1 MKMGGHPEVPV
12 NKLYKACSPRT
23 FSFKTTEEVTPI
35 NTIIGQVR
43 VQKAMEFGLRIKKQ
57 GYNIFL
63 SGLTGTGKLTYA
75 KAFVMELAKK
85 QPIPWDWCYVYNFNL
100 TSQPKALRLPPGMGK
115 EFCKDTRELVS
126 ALKVEIP
133 KAFEGD
139 DCEHQKR
146 DILQELEE
154 ESEELF
160 SELNELAEKKGFS
173 LKRTNTGFISLPLV
187 NGEPVNEEE
196 FEKLDE
202 ATQADIDE
210 RSVEIQDKA
219 TDIVCS
225 IRRMEKQ
232 TQDKIRQLESDIA
245 LSAVGHLITEVQ
257 EKYKAYSEVVQFLNS
272 VQEDILTN
280 LDDFKPE
287 EEEEGPLAILSRKKN
302 QDPYA
307 KYTVNL
313 LVDNNGVEGAPVIYE
328 PNPTFANLI
337 GRVEYENDLG
347 SLSTDHSQIK
357 AGALHRA
364 NGGYLI
370 LQAKDVLSHP
380 QAWEALKRVLRT
392 KEVRI
397 ENPNDNQGANVVATL
412 QPEPIPVDLRV
423 ILTGSSEVYQT
434 LYHYDEEFE
443 KLFKIKAEFDHE
455 MERNPQN
462 VQMMASF
469 ISAHCLKDGLR
480 HFTPKGVAKVI
491 EHSSRLAEHQ
501 EKLSTCFNDI
511 VEILYEAD
519 AWADILG
526 SELVTAEH
534 IQKAAAEKDIRSN
547 LWEEKLGEHL
557 AQGYILL
564 DTSGEKIGQVNG
576 LTILDFG
583 DYAFGKPT
591 RITASTYVGEE
602 GVINIERE
610 TRMSG
615 KVHDKGLLILSGY
628 LGGKFAQKFPLAL
641 GASLCFEQLYDGVE
655 GDSASSTE
663 LYAILSSLSGFPIKQ
678 CFAVTGSVNQK
689 GEIQP
694 IGGVNQKIEGFFDT
708 CKARGLTGNQGVLI
722 PHQNVINL
730 MLKQEVV
737 SAVRK
742 GLFRI
747 FPVKTI
753 NEGIE
758 ILTGVTAGEPQENG
772 TYPEGTVNGQVQ
784 KKLQEYSDIIASTGD

>member
-1 MKMGGHPEVPV
+1 MNRWPEVPV
-12 NKLYKACSPRT
+12 NKLYKACSPRS
-23 FSFKTTEEVTPI
+23 FSFKTTEEVAPI
-35 NTIIGQVR
+35 DTIIGQNR
-43 VQKAMEFGLRIKKQ
+43 AQKAVEFGLRIKKQ

-63 SGLTGTGKLTYA
+63 AGLTGTGKLTYA
-75 KAFVMELAKK
+75 QAVVQELAKT
-85 QPIPWDWCYVYNFNL
+85 QPLPRDWCYVYNFNRA
-100 TSQPKALRLPPGMGK
+100 SQPKALSLPAGMGK
-115 EFCKDTRELVS
+115 EFCKDARELVS

-139 DCEHQKR
+139 DIERQKR
-146 DILQELEE
+146 EILQELEE
-154 ESEELF
+154 GSEELF
-160 SELNELAEKKGFS
+160 SELNAVAQEKGFV
-173 LKRTNTGFISLPLV
+173 LKRTNTGFVSLPLV
-187 NGEPVNEEE
+187 NGEPVSEEE

-202 ATQADIDE
+202 ATQLEIEE
-210 RSVEIQDKA
+210 RSAEVQDKA

-225 IRRMEKQ
+225 IRKMEKQ
-232 TQDKIRQLESDIA
+232 TQDKVRQLEAKIA
-245 LSAVGHLITEVQ
+245 LCAVGHLIADVQ
-257 EKYKAYSEVVQFLNS
+257 AKYKEYPEVVQFLTG
-272 VQEDILTN
+272 VQEDILNN

-287 EEEEGPLAILSRKKN
+287 DEEEGALAILAKKKH

-307 KYTVNL
+307 KYNVNL
-313 LVDNNGVEGAPVIYE
+313 FVDSGEAEGAPVIYE

-347 SLSTDHSQIK
+347 SLSTDQTQIK

-370 LQAKDVLSHP
+370 LQAKDVLAHP

-397 ENPNDNQGANVVATL
+397 ENPSDTQGANVIATL
-412 QPEPIPVDLRV
+412 QPEPIPVDLKV
-423 ILTGSSEVYQT
+423 ILTGSSEVYQA

-443 KLFKIKAEFDHE
+443 KLFKIKAEFDDE
-455 MERNPQN
+455 MDRNRKN
-462 VQMMASF
+462 IQMMAAF
-469 ISAHCLKDGLR
+469 ISAHCYRDGLR
-480 HFTPKGVAKVI
+480 HFTNTGVAKVI
-491 EHSSRLAEHQ
+491 EYSSRLAEDQ

-519 AWADILG
+519 AWAEIL
-526 SELVTAEH
+526 SSKYITAEH
-534 IQKAAAEKDIRSN
+534 VVKAVEEKDRRSN

-557 AQGYILL
+557 AKGYILL
-564 DTSGEKIGQVNG
+564 DTTGEKVGQVNG

-591 RITASTYVGEE
+591 RITASTFVGEE

-628 LGGKFAQKFPLAL
+628 LGAKFAQKTPLAL
-641 GASLCFEQLYDGVE
+641 AASLCFEQLYDGVD

-663 LYAILSSLSGFPIKQ
+663 LYAILSSLSGLPVKQ
-678 CFAVTGSVNQK
+678 GLAVTGSVNQK

-708 CKARGLTGNQGVLI
+708 CKARGLTGDQGVLI
-722 PHQNVINL
+722 PHQNVVNL
-730 MLKQEVV
+730 MLKREVV
-737 SAVRK
+737 EAVRK

-747 FPVKTI
+747 YPVKSI
-753 NEGIE
+753 DEGIE
-758 ILTGVTAGEPQENG
+758 ILTGAPAGEIQADG
-772 TYPEGTVNGQVQ
+772 AYPDSTVNGLVQ
-784 KKLQEYSDIIASTGD
+784 KKLKEFSDIMAATCD